1 MEILPIESLA
11 LTDKIVFGTD
21 LYNLSA
27 LKRLD
32 YPILPGIVISPPE
45 IILQTVLKHTQ
56 GTDKE
61 VFEQKLTL
69 IKNEIAKIALP
80 IDLEQKLLTCK
91 SYFLKGKTYQGKK
104 NLWQSLL
111 NLWLDEIRAKI
122 WNMGLGKGI
131 AENLTAQAVFFLND
145 GFNLGEAFFD
155 PEKNEVVITFP
166 SKLSPSEMNK
176 VDQIVINGNK
186 KLFIPQIF
194 KFLKT
199 EDHIKIYSL
208 HPFTQSVFLSQSE
221 GIFIPQTQRK
231 KIIKSATKLFLNLA
245 NGFAIDPDI
254 DGLLVAG
261 EDSRDFDELVFRLC
275 EGALSY
281 PNQPVIYKLSDIY
294 DGEIKGTLRLLHRK
308 EELSI
313 AIEALLFVRNKKNL
327 LNVEVAIPRVT
338 SLDQLLQIK
347 QELSSKGLNRKGTL
361 KFWLEM
367 SIPENIINIA
377 NYLEAGID
385 GIIFDFDYLQKL
397 LIDNHSDQS
406 DLAKYN
412 TGTIIKFLEPVFKI
426 LHRERILFIARGTLI
441 LHPDVLDFLID
452 QGCFGIV
459 ANTLSETVNLPEHLA
474 WVERR
479 IVQKRTFSATE

>member
-166 SKLSPSEMNK
+166 S
-176 VDQIVINGNK
+176 
-186 KLFIPQIF
+186 
-194 KFLKT
+194 
-199 EDHIKIYSL
+199 
-208 HPFTQSVFLSQSE
+208 
-221 GIFIPQTQRK
+221 
-231 KIIKSATKLFLNLA
+231 
-245 NGFAIDPDI
+245 
-254 DGLLVAG
+254 
-261 EDSRDFDELVFRLC
+261 
-275 EGALSY
+275 
-281 PNQPVIYKLSDIY
+281 
-294 DGEIKGTLRLLHRK
+294 TL
-308 EELSI
+308 
-313 AIEALLFVRNKKNL
+313 
-327 LNVEVAIPRVT
+327 
-338 SLDQLLQIK
+338 
-347 QELSSKGLNRKGTL
+347 
-361 KFWLEM
+361 
-367 SIPENIINIA
+367 
-377 NYLEAGID
+377 
-385 GIIFDFDYLQKL
+385 
-397 LIDNHSDQS
+397 
-406 DLAKYN
+406 
-412 TGTIIKFLEPVFKI
+412 
-426 LHRERILFIARGTLI
+426 
-441 LHPDVLDFLID
+441 
-452 QGCFGIV
+452 
-459 ANTLSETVNLPEHLA
+459 
-474 WVERR
+474 
-479 IVQKRTFSATE
+479 